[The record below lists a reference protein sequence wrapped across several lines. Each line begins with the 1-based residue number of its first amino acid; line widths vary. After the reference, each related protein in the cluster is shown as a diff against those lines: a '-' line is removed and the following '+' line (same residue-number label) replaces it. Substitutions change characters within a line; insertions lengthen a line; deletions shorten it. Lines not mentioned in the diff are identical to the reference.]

1 MTGQL
6 VFTMI
11 SEHIGELLISQP
23 KRRNALSA
31 EMWASLPE
39 FLVKAQ
45 EDRKLRVLIV
55 RGDGDHFSA
64 GADISEFET
73 LYKTK
78 ESGAKI
84 STSIASGLDAL
95 SNFPIPT
102 IAQIR
107 GACVGGGCAMALSC
121 DIRFSDDQARFAITP
136 AKLGLVYPFGDITRL
151 IESIGISHA
160 KDMIFSARLI
170 NAYRAE
176 QIGLVNEVCQSDD
189 LKDKVMDYASSVA
202 ALSPNSLKTMKKM
215 TKAYQSG
222 LRDDTAETEAWFLS
236 GFTSDDF
243 QAGYKA
249 FLEKRK
255 PEFS

>member
-84 STSIASGLDAL
+84 STSIASCLLYTSPSPRDRQK
-95 SNFPIPT
+95 SRMP
-102 IAQIR
+102 
-107 GACVGGGCAMALSC
+107 S
-121 DIRFSDDQARFAITP
+121 
-136 AKLGLVYPFGDITRL
+136 
-151 IESIGISHA
+151 
-160 KDMIFSARLI
+160 SA
-170 NAYRAE
+170 
-176 QIGLVNEVCQSDD
+176 
-189 LKDKVMDYASSVA
+189 
-202 ALSPNSLKTMKKM
+202 
-215 TKAYQSG
+215 
-222 LRDDTAETEAWFLS
+222 
-236 GFTSDDF
+236 
-243 QAGYKA
+243 
-249 FLEKRK
+249 
-255 PEFS
+255 